1 MRYAIVENG
10 LVVNPN
16 VVAEA
21 PLDETWYLIPEGVPV
36 KRGDSY
42 KEGVFCSPSPEKAP
56 IEQISEPK
64 KPLVPV
70 SLDTV
75 SGQLTGYDNL
85 ENEYTVAQQSNAVIA
100 TGKVAVSDRK
110 VKVPFKRIDT
120 GRIQLMPGEIKNG
133 TFSISLT
140 FETNGIWIINQEL
153 INDELPEP
161 SLSCNEYR
169 FSVI

>member
-21 PLDETWYLIPEGVPV
+21 PLDETWFLIPEGVPV

-42 KEGVFCSPSPEKAP
+42 TDGVFRSPTPE
-56 IEQISEPK
+56 SEPAESIVEPE
-64 KPLVPV
+64 KPLVSV
-70 SLDTV
+70 SIDDV
-75 SGQLTGYDNL
+75 SGQLTDYDNF
-85 ENEYTVAQQSNAVIA
+85 ENEYTVPQQSDSVIA
-100 TGKVAVSDRK
+100 TGKLAVSDRK

-120 GRIQLMPGEIKNG
+120 GRIQLMPGEINDG
-133 TFSISLT
+133 TFSIPLK
-140 FETNGIWIINQEL
+140 FETNGIWIINQAL
-153 INDELPEP
+153 INAELPEP
-161 SLSCNEYR
+161 SLSFNEYR